1 MPFSSVTEIFV
12 TSVAGRRCKGSN
24 LLAQLGYDPWGP
36 QGSTS
41 SRGGTSSLCLTA
53 FYQDNILIDQTGNAR
68 LADFGLVTMHLDS
81 TTSSSREQ
89 GGSSRWMSPELF
101 EPRMFGVEDNRRT
114 KASDCYALG
123 MTVYE
128 VLTGRMPF
136 PRHFKDVVVTLVLYK
151 GDRPKR
157 PQGAEGKWFTDDVW
171 GILGRCWEPK
181 PGDRP
186 SIDEVLQR
194 LEEASMC
201 WTPLP
206 LLIED
211 GSQQPDS
218 SSTVTEHSIR
228 EVTDGGAVLLS

>member
-1 MPFSSVTEIFV
+1 MV
-12 TSVAGRRCKGSN
+12 
-24 LLAQLGYDPWGP
+24 
-36 QGSTS
+36 
-41 SRGGTSSLCLTA
+41 
-53 FYQDNILIDQTGNAR
+53 DQTGNAR
-68 LADFGLVTMHLDS
+68 LTDFGLVTMDLDS
-81 TTSSSREQ
+81 TTPSSGEQ

-101 EPRMFGVEDNRRT
+101 EPEMFGAKDSRRT
-114 KASDCYALG
+114 TSSDCYALG
-123 MTVYE
+123 MVVHE
-128 VLTGRMPF
+128 VLTGQAPF
-136 PRHFKDVVVTLVLYK
+136 SSYDTRVAVGKVLR
-151 GDRPKR
+151 GERPER

-218 SSTVTEHSIR
+218 SRWTVTEHSIWEVTDGSQQSDSSRWIVTEHSIR